1 LGAISDPTSIRI
13 GTDGLGLIAYLDGAR
28 GHLKFAHCSDVT
40 CSAASVST
48 VDSSAEVG
56 FYPSVVVGADSLGL
70 MSYFDAHNEHL
81 KVAHCPTLLCG
92 AVG

>member
-1 LGAISDPTSIRI
+1 M
-13 GTDGLGLIAYLDGAR
+13 
-28 GHLKFAHCSDVT
+28 
-40 CSAASVST
+40 
-48 VDSSAEVG
+48 
-56 FYPSVVVGADSLGL
+56 VGADSLGL